1 MMSKQNKKVFGT
13 DGVRGKVG
21 EYPMTIDFA
30 MRLASS
36 IAKVMSPNGGKVAIG
51 KDTRISGYM
60 FESALESAFVAHG
73 LEVILLGPLPSPAIA
88 YYTIKQNCDFG
99 IVISASHNSYEYNG
113 IKIINHLGEKI
124 DREIESIIES
134 KLSDTPITNTA
145 ETLGKAKISNTSRN
159 LYKSLLMSIFEGND
173 QHLPLKGF
181 KIVVDA
187 SNGAAYKIA
196 PQILLDLG
204 ADVIPIACSP
214 NGKNINLDCGSTHPE
229 TLRKTVVA
237 TESNL
242 GIALDGDAD
251 RILIVDEEGRIL
263 DGDQILYILAKA
275 NISNKSFNHKVVG
288 TITTNSGLEMK
299 LRDMN
304 IDLYRSDVGDKNV
317 YSMMKKIGA
326 IIGGESSG
334 HIINSQYSP
343 TGDAL
348 LIALIIIKESLNKEL
363 RISELVDDLELLPVL
378 NENIKTEDLLN
389 ANDSFLNDL
398 TDEINSGNPEGRV
411 IIRSSGTEPLIRISV
426 ENKNEE
432 VAGTLIEGIIK
443 AIKDNG

>member
-1 MMSKQNKKVFGT
+1 MKEQKEKVFGT
-13 DGVRGKVG
+13 DGIRGKVG

-36 IAKVMSPNGGKVAIG
+36 IAKVMTPNGGKVAIG

-113 IKIINHLGEKI
+113 IKIINHQGEKI

-159 LYKSLLMSIFEGND
+159 LYKSLLMSIFAD
-173 QHLPLKGF
+173 IDHHLPLKGF

-196 PQILLDLG
+196 PQVLLDLG

-237 TESNL
+237 TDSNL
-242 GIALDGDAD
+242 GIAVDGDAD
-251 RILIVDEEGRIL
+251 RILIVDEEGSIL

-317 YSMMKKIGA
+317 YSMMKKTGA

-334 HIINSQYSP
+334 HIINSEYSP

-348 LIALIIIKESLNKEL
+348 LVALIIIKESLNKEL
-363 RISELVDDLELLPVL
+363 KISELVSDLELLPVL
-378 NENIKTEDLLN
+378 NENTDTEDLLN
-389 ANDSFLNDL
+389 TNESFLSDL
-398 TDEINSGNPEGRV
+398 ANEINSKNPDGRV
-411 IIRSSGTEPLIRISV
+411 IIRPSGTEPLIRISI
-426 ENKNEE
+426 ENKDQD
-432 VAGTLIEGIIK
+432 VASTLAKDIID
-443 AIKDNG
+443 AIKENG

>member
-1 MMSKQNKKVFGT
+1 MNKEINKVFGT
-13 DGVRGKVG
+13 DGIRGKVG
-21 EYPMTIDFA
+21 ESPMTIDFA

-36 IAKVMSPNGGKVAIG
+36 IAKVMTPNGGKVAIG

-88 YYTIKQNCDFG
+88 YYTIQQKCDFG

-134 KLSDTPITNTA
+134 KLSDTPITKTA

-159 LYKSLLMSIFEGND
+159 LYKSLLMSIFDNLD
-173 QHLPLKGF
+173 HHLPLKGF

-196 PQILLDLG
+196 PQVLLDLG

-251 RILIVDEEGRIL
+251 RILIVDENGGIL
-263 DGDQILYILAKA
+263 DGDQILYILANANANNKA
-275 NISNKSFNHKVVG
+275 FNNKVVG

-299 LRDMN
+299 LNEIN

-317 YSMMKKIGA
+317 YSMMKKTGA

-334 HIINSQYSP
+334 HIINTEYSP
-343 TGDAL
+343 TGDGLLTAL
-348 LIALIIIKESLNKEL
+348 LIIKESIAKKSA
-363 RISELVDDLELLPVL
+363 ISDLVTGLQLLPVINQNIDVQNL
-378 NENIKTEDLLN
+378 ENITDDFLVARARKTN
-389 ANDSFLNDL
+389 NV
-398 TDEINSGNPEGRV
+398 NPDGRV
-411 IIRSSGTEPLIRISV
+411 IIRASGTEPLIRISI
-426 ENKNEE
+426 ENNDQMASERILKSIVDAVKE
-432 VAGTLIEGIIK
+432 
-443 AIKDNG
+443 NG

>member
-1 MMSKQNKKVFGT
+1 MNEQIDKVFGT
-13 DGVRGKVG
+13 DGIRGKVG

-36 IAKVMSPNGGKVAIG
+36 IAKVMTPNGGKVAIG

-88 YYTIKQNCDFG
+88 YYTIQQNCDFG

-124 DREIESIIES
+124 DREIERIIES
-134 KLSDTPITNTA
+134 KLSDTPITKTA

-159 LYKSLLMSIFEGND
+159 LYKTLLMSIFD
-173 QHLPLKGF
+173 DIDHHLPLKGF

-229 TLRKTVVA
+229 TLRKTVIA

-251 RILIVDEEGRIL
+251 RILIVDENGGIL
-263 DGDQILYILAKA
+263 DGDQILYILANA
-275 NISNKSFNHKVVG
+275 NVNNESFNHKVVG

-299 LRDMN
+299 LKDLN

-334 HIINSQYSP
+334 HIINTEYSP
-343 TGDAL
+343 TGDAML
-348 LIALIIIKESLNKEL
+348 TALIIIKESINKGSA
-363 RISELVDDLELLPVL
+363 ISDLVSGLELLPVI
-378 NENIKTEDLLN
+378 NENIDTDNLEN
-389 ANDSFLNDL
+389 INNDFLTDL
-398 TDEINSGNPEGRV
+398 TNRINNENSEGRV
-411 IIRSSGTEPLIRISV
+411 IIRASGTEPLIRISI
-426 ENKNEE
+426 ENNDQATSKRILKFIVN
-432 VAGTLIEGIIK
+432 
-443 AIKDNG
+443 AIKENG

>member
-1 MMSKQNKKVFGT
+1 MKEQKEKVFGT
-13 DGVRGKVG
+13 DGIRGKVG

-36 IAKVMSPNGGKVAIG
+36 IAKVMTPNGGKVAIG

-113 IKIINHLGEKI
+113 IKIINHQGEKI

-145 ETLGKAKISNTSRN
+145 ESLGKAKISNTSRN
-159 LYKSLLMSIFEGND
+159 LYKSLLMSIFTDID

-187 SNGAAYKIA
+187 SNGAAYKLA
-196 PQILLDLG
+196 PQVLLDLG

-263 DGDQILYILAKA
+263 DGDQILYILAKS

-288 TITTNSGLEMK
+288 TITTNSGLETK

-317 YSMMKKIGA
+317 YSMMKKTGA

-334 HIINSQYSP
+334 HIINSEYSP

-348 LIALIIIKESLNKEL
+348 LIALIIIKESLTKEL
-363 RISELVDDLELLPVL
+363 KISELVSDLELLPVL
-378 NENIKTEDLLN
+378 NKNIDTEDLVN
-389 ANDSFLNDL
+389 ANESFLSDL
-398 TDEINSGNPEGRV
+398 ANEVNSNNPDGRV
-411 IIRSSGTEPLIRISV
+411 IIRPSGTEPLIRISI
-426 ENKNEE
+426 ENKDQDI
-432 VAGTLIEGIIK
+432 ASTLVKEIINT
-443 AIKDNG
+443 IKENG